1 MCVHIPCTS
10 QVDHERAQNV
20 CWCADVLL
28 VYKALSLASGAKDK
42 TSADDGA
49 GDTDSIGQTDA
60 ADARTK
66 R

>member
-1 MCVHIPCTS
+1 M
-10 QVDHERAQNV
+10 NV

-42 TSADDGA
+42 TS
-49 GDTDSIGQTDA
+49 GDMDSIGQTA
-60 ADARTK
+60 AAETSAK